1 MHSYD
6 SDDTDE
12 TDIDLGRSAARV
24 ADLRAVARATPVPYN
39 INDETELSSDS
50 DSESSTNV
58 QDLFDKRYISTPIP
72 DIFDE
77 IDLSET
83 DAGLLVG
90 HVARIL
96 PSLKLRKSQAD
107 HIIACAS
114 THLSSCADNHSE
126 ICEGDEDKL
135 MFEELDDTCAFI
147 KSYGTEKETCFNAES
162 IARAWGAKKAPF
174 NPFTLLPLESC
185 VRQSRGPPTYRKW

>member
-1 MHSYD
+1 MNRYD

-12 TDIDLGRSAARV
+12 TDIDLGRSA

-50 DSESSTNV
+50 DSESSTID
-58 QDLFDKRYISTPIP
+58 QDMFDKPIP

-83 DAGLLVG
+83 DAGTLVG

-162 IARAWGAKKAPF
+162 IARTWGANKAPF

-185 VRQSRGPPTYRKW
+185 VRQSRGPPTYRKG